1 MYLMIKPTLFFLFVT
16 GATFAQSVIGHNNSG
31 SVNGPGLSSSVGEIY
46 VVPQNPNNTSAG
58 TLAAATQVVLGS
70 LGVNDYAVVEGVTYY
85 PNPVQNVLTI
95 DVKQGVNLANAQI
108 FDTKGTRITLPPA
121 NGNRL
126 DFSSITAGVYFI
138 SFPETKL
145 QPIKIVKN

>member
-1 MYLMIKPTLFFLFVT
+1 MIKPTIFFLFVT
-16 GATFAQSVIGHNNSG
+16 GATFAQSIIGHNNSG
-31 SVNGPGLSSSVGEIY
+31 SVNGANLSSSVGEIY

-70 LGVNDYAVVEGVTYY
+70 LGINDYAVAEGITYY

-95 DVKQGVNLANAQI
+95 DVKQGVNLANAQVY
-108 FDTKGTRITLPPA
+108 DAKGTKISLPPA
-121 NGNRL
+121 NGNTL
-126 DFSSITAGVYFI
+126 NLAALTPGVYFI

-145 QPIKIVKN
+145 KPIKIVKN